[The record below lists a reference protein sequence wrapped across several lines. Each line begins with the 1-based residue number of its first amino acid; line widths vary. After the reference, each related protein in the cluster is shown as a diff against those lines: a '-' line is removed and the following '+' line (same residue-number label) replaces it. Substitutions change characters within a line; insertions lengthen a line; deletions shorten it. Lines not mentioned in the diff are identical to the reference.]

1 MPRPTKHRDPPRSAL
16 PVLSPLLGAVRS
28 GLADLALAVRRR
40 RLLAGVV
47 ALLLVVGVAGTSVAL
62 LATGSDPVR
71 EAAVLST
78 APDQDAAVD
87 DDRPAASGRAP
98 AAGARSRLAALEL
111 GDGPRRV
118 LRAGAAIERI
128 PPKPEPVVP
137 GLSDLAQAAE
147 GVVGDET
154 SCTPV
159 APATLTVATYNILG
173 AGSRNGGGND
183 LSRVVN
189 DLRAWDVDV
198 AILQEVYRFGG
209 DAARS
214 DQPAQIAS
222 ALGAGWAFG
231 FNARK
236 GGSTQYGTAIIS
248 RFPILEQANVALPN
262 AGGGE
267 PRGVLRATLD
277 VGGADLDVFDTHL
290 QPGADSLKQA
300 QARTVAGVIGARR
313 TATGNPAVLGGD
325 FNSIPTNGVAGT
337 LGSVLR
343 DVWFDV
349 GSGSGFTHPAGGPNA
364 RIDRLYH
371 SPEVVPISAA
381 VRPATA
387 SDHNAVTATV
397 QVEGSGT
404 TCP

>member
-1 MPRPTKHRDPPRSAL
+1 MPRPSKHREPSRAGR
-16 PVLSPLLGAVRS
+16 PVLSAARSRLGAV
-28 GLADLALAVRRR
+28 ADVVRRR
-40 RLLAGVV
+40 RVLAAVL
-47 ALLLVVGVAGTSVAL
+47 ALVLVVGVGGASFAL
-62 LATGSDPVR
+62 LATGPQAGGDAP
-71 EAAVLST
+71 VLSAT
-78 APDQDAAVD
+78 TDEQV
-87 DDRPAASGRAP
+87 AASEAPVAAGRVP
-98 AAGARSRLAALEL
+98 AAGARSRTAALEL

-118 LRAGAAIERI
+118 LPAGPPLKKI
-128 PPKPEPVVP
+128 PPKPEPVDT
-137 GLSDLAQAAE
+137 GLSDLAAAAE
-147 GVVGDET
+147 GAVGSEDST

-159 APATLTVATYNILG
+159 SPTTLTIATYNILG

-183 LSRVVN
+183 LGRVVN
-189 DLRAWDVDV
+189 DLRAWGADV

-209 DAARS
+209 DAARK

-236 GGSTQYGTAIIS
+236 GGSTEYGTAVIS
-248 RFPILEQANVALPN
+248 RYPIVEQANVPLPN

-267 PRGVLRATLD
+267 PRGVLRATVDL
-277 VGGADLDVFDTHL
+277 GGSRLDVFDTHL
-290 QPGADSLKQA
+290 QPGSDSLKLA

-325 FNSIPTNGVAGT
+325 FNSIPTNAVAGV

-349 GSGSGFTHPAGGPNA
+349 GSGAGFTHPAGGPNA

-371 SPEVVPISAA
+371 SPEVVPLSAG

-387 SDHNAVTATV
+387 SDHNGVTATV
-397 QVEGSGT
+397 RVDGSGT